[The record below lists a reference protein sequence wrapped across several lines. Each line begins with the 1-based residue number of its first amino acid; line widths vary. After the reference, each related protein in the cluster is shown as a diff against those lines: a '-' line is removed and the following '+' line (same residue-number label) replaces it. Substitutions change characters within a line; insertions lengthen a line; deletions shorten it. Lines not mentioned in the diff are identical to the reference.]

1 MYINATNHFPTPDD
15 LLATIEDYPFGALIA
30 PGDPPIAT
38 HMPFVLERT
47 AGEYG
52 TLLCHT
58 PRHDPVWRQF
68 DGKTEMLVIFTGPFA
83 YISPRWYVDGARVP
97 TYNFKAVH
105 AYGRPEVMRYEGDVV
120 TMLRTLIE
128 RHEQRF
134 GSGFGFDE
142 IPQAVFDGLRPAI
155 VPFRMRIERLE
166 GKIRVGQNRTSRDRR
181 SVVEGLRA
189 RGHDYDARVA
199 EMMESGPV
207 DPSAPRPLVADIP
220 SDIIGGRAKR

>member
-1 MYINATNHFPTPDD
+1 MYINPTNHFPAPED
-15 LLATIEDYPFGALIA
+15 LLATIEEYPFGALIA
-30 PGDPPIAT
+30 PGNPPIAT

-47 AGEYG
+47 ADDYG

-58 PRHDPVWRQF
+58 PRHDPIWRQF
-68 DGKTEMLVIFTGPFA
+68 DGKTEMLVILTGPFA
-83 YISPRWYVDGARVP
+83 YISPCWYVDGARVP

-105 AYGRPEVMRYEGDVV
+105 AYGRPEVMRYESDVV
-120 TMLRTLIE
+120 AMLRTLIE

-155 VPFRMRIERLE
+155 VPFRLRIERLE

-220 SDIIGGRAKR
+220 SDIIGGREKR